1 LNRTARRGEVFTQN
15 KVKKEITLIARYA
28 AALVL
33 AANFTMA
40 HAAPF
45 KVYSPIVER
54 GVTEIEYRGFRDFDR
69 RNEINH
75 SQTHKL
81 GIGRGFTDKWASEV
95 YVEFEKEGDETLKAE
110 SYEWE
115 NRFQLAPQG
124 KYWVDSGLLVE
135 YEQPA
140 QSGNPGK
147 LTIAPLI
154 EKELG
159 NRLVATLNLGLS
171 YQMGSNAAP
180 GTIFSYAARLKYNLN
195 PRFEPALEFF
205 GEPGRINHFPA
216 TSEQAHWIGPAFYG
230 KMKLGQGHAL
240 VYSAAALFPT
250 TATASDKRAVARI
263 EYEF

>member
-1 LNRTARRGEVFTQN
+1 M
-15 KVKKEITLIARYA
+15 IARYA
-28 AALVL
+28 AALFL
-33 AANFTMA
+33 TAHIAMA
-40 HAAPF
+40 GAAPF

-54 GVTEIEYRGFRDFDR
+54 GVTEIEYSGFQDFDR
-69 RNEINH
+69 RNEVNH

-81 GIGRGFTDKWASEV
+81 AIGRGFTDNWASEV

-115 NRFQLAPQG
+115 NLFQFAPQG
-124 KYWVDSGLLVE
+124 KYWADTGLLVE
-135 YEQPA
+135 YEHPA

-147 LTIAPLI
+147 LTVTPLI

-159 NRLVATLNLGLS
+159 SRLVATLNLGLS
-171 YQMGSNAAP
+171 YEMGSNAAP
-180 GTIFSYAARLKYNLN
+180 GTAVSYGARLKYNLD

-205 GEPGRINHFPA
+205 GDQGTISHFPG
-216 TSEQAHWIGPAFYG
+216 SDQPHWIGPAFYG

-240 VYSAAALFPT
+240 RYSAAALFAT
-250 TATASDKRAVARI
+250 TAAASDKRAVLRV